1 MLRLHAGP
9 LSSRWIKALKAFFN
23 DIKELGHEVEISE
36 TRISVKS
43 EVPRSRRGEDARK
56 FWKRAH
62 DRVHLSA
69 LKRDLRWIKQF
80 ESAHRDLFIIGQ
92 DVDLNSVKPAVE
104 LANFDDQHQR
114 DVIMYLQRY
123 QTVASRKLVGRRLG
137 LLVYDEGQKNGR
149 PLIGAALLC
158 SSRYYQPARDIYL
171 QWNLQEA
178 HSEVRK
184 NGLSRIMQLAIVCAV
199 PPYNR
204 LSAAWMLAALPF
216 TEDGQEAFAKCVSKK
231 TKDAD
236 LAAVIATTSMG
247 ITGTPFQQHSTRQLV
262 GHNQSAHGTRS
273 GGHIYE
279 RVEAPRPLLASFEA
293 LLSEGTFSALRALY
307 KEEGPKKDEENKPQS
322 KTANDLEAARIR
334 ENRAALSFFLRR
346 SGLHRS
352 IFDGNEMGVH
362 VGAIGAKTLHALR
375 TGEAR
380 ADRPRV
386 DKIKLMETWQENF
399 AEKTIPSKD
408 MGPEDAAKHQ
418 EAAERSRR
426 KALETKLEDILLS
439 SQCERLEAKLAA
451 DGQS

>member
-9 LSSRWIKALKAFFN
+9 LNSRWIKALKAFFN
-23 DIKELGHEVEISE
+23 DIKELGHEIEVSE
-36 TRISVKS
+36 TLITVKS
-43 EVPRSRRGEDARK
+43 EVPRSRRGEEARK

-62 DRVHLSA
+62 DRTHLLA
-69 LKRDLRWIKQF
+69 LKRELAWIKRF
-80 ESAHRDLFIIGQ
+80 ETGHKDLFIVGQ
-92 DVDLNSVKPAVE
+92 DLDLNSIKPKVQ
-104 LANFDDQHQR
+104 LANFGDQHER
-114 DVIMYLQRY
+114 DIMTYLQRY
-123 QTVASRKLVGRRLG
+123 QTVASRKLVGRRFG

-171 QWNLQEA
+171 RWNLQDV
-178 HSEVRK
+178 HSDVRK
-184 NGLSRIMQLAIVCAV
+184 KGLSRIMQLAIVCAV

-216 TEDGQEAFAKCVSKK
+216 TEDGQEGFDKCVSKK

-247 ITGTPFQQHSTRQLV
+247 VTGTPFQQHSTRQLV
-262 GHNQSAHGTRS
+262 GQSQSAHGTKS
-273 GGHIYE
+273 GGYIYE
-279 RVEAPRPLLASFEA
+279 RVEGPRPLLASFET
-293 LLSEGTFSALRALY
+293 LLSEGTFSILRALY
-307 KEEGPKKDEENKPQS
+307 REEGPKKDDKDNPLS
-322 KTANDLEAARIR
+322 KTANDQEAAIIK

-362 VGAIGAKTLHALR
+362 VGAIGAKTLQALR
-375 TGEAR
+375 TGEPR

-386 DKIKLMETWQENF
+386 DKVKLMETWQENF

-418 EAAERSRR
+418 EAAERSRG
-426 KALETKLEDILLS
+426 KAQETKLEDILLS
-439 SQCERLEAKLAA
+439 SQCEKLESKLAA
-451 DGQS
+451 DRQS